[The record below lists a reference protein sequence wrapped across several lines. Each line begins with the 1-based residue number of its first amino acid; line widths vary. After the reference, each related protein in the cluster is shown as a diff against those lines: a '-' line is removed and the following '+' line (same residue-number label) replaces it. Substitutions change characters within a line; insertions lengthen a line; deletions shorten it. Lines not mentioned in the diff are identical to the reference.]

1 MLDSPNIPGEW
12 NNKPLSLMTP
22 EIVDALLD
30 KNNLCLLNGMTFWK
44 ISNLLP
50 EDKRIYDAFLETIKN
65 DRTYQKMFEKFP
77 PMYRIK
83 ENNKIRVFSK
93 VLQLWDKKRITG
105 YDLNPPKVFCY
116 RKSCSE
122 SYWRFCPEW
131 WSTISKAQ
139 QIPWALYES
148 TTKIG
153 YFYNI
158 IFNKF
163 SEWLQNRASPATER
177 FAFLPDQCKKERK
190 NWTMIPTDIPS
201 LQNELKIIQL
211 FPKYYY
217 PDHYSK
223 TKQQWI
229 YKSNAANWWLNYEIF
244 ENWVIQRQTS
254 ENLKKKFKSIDLN
267 TFKKQW
273 LDTDHMKIIFK
284 QDDIHEFLN
293 KPIKRYWCETE
304 YQWEKVHI
312 MFSREEGDPRIRI
325 ESAFSPDA
333 WLTSHKVYKRQLN
346 MGPFMMKPVE
356 YANQCT
362 SDFQNCWEEYVDIR
376 DLYNETPFMRKLSWL
391 ADEFDQNQTS

>member
-1 MLDSPNIPGEW
+1 MLDSPFNIPGER
-12 NNKPLSLMTP
+12 NNKSLSSMNP
-22 EIVDALLD
+22 EIVNSLLD
-30 KNNLCLLNGMTFWK
+30 KNNLCLPNGMTFWK

-50 EDKRIYDAFLETIKN
+50 EDKQQYESFLKNINN
-65 DRTYQKMFEKFP
+65 DRTYQKMLEKFS

-163 SEWLQNRASPATER
+163 SEWLHNSASPATER
-177 FAFLPDQCKKERK
+177 FDFLPDQCKKERK
-190 NWTMIPTDIPS
+190 SWTMISTDIPS
-201 LQNELKIIQL
+201 LQNELKIIKL

-229 YKSNAANWWLNYEIF
+229 CESNSACWCMKY
-244 ENWVIQRQTS
+244 QTS
-254 ENLKKKFKSIDLN
+254 DDFKTRFNSIDL
-267 TFKKQW
+267 KKIKDQW
-273 LDTDHMKIIFK
+273 LDINNMKIIFK

-293 KPIKRYWCETE
+293 KPIKRYRCETKH
-304 YQWEKVHI
+304 QWKKVHI

-325 ESAFSPDA
+325 ESAFFPDA
-333 WLTSHKVYKRQLN
+333 WLTSHKVYKKQLN

-356 YANQCT
+356 YASQCT
-362 SDFQNCWEEYVDIR
+362 IDFQDHWEEYVDIR
-376 DLYNETPFMRKLSWL
+376 DLYNETPFMRKLSSL
-391 ADEFDQNQTS
+391 ADTFDKNQTS